1 MFYLSKNT
9 ALCFDLNVH
18 NIFGLFRLAV
28 RICTLADLMTFFL
41 TRSSGVCHVSLILDV
56 LIADGIY

>member
-1 MFYLSKNT
+1 MFFLSENT
-9 ALCFDLNVH
+9 ALCFDLYVN

-28 RICTLADLMTFFL
+28 KICMLADLMTFFL
-41 TRSSGVCHVSLILDV
+41 TWVSGDCHVSLILHV